1 MDRNYEKAKNIA
13 LQYRDIFGEG
23 NFYLEIQDHGLPEQ
37 KEVNAAL
44 VKLSKEINIP
54 LVATNDIHYV
64 NKEDSKIHDVLM
76 CIQMGKTVNDPNRMR
91 FGSDEFYLK
100 SREEMEELFPYAPE
114 AIDNTVKIA
123 EMCNIEFDFNT
134 IHLPKYDVPEGYT
147 PDTYLRE
154 LCFKGLE
161 ERYDNPSQEIIDR
174 LNYELG
180 VIEKMGYVEYFLIT
194 WDFITSQKKII

>member
-76 CIQMGKTVNDPNRMR
+76 CIQMGKTVNDPNRMKLVVM
-91 FGSDEFYLK
+91 S
-100 SREEMEELFPYAPE
+100 
-114 AIDNTVKIA
+114 
-123 EMCNIEFDFNT
+123 
-134 IHLPKYDVPEGYT
+134 
-147 PDTYLRE
+147 
-154 LCFKGLE
+154 
-161 ERYDNPSQEIIDR
+161 
-174 LNYELG
+174 
-180 VIEKMGYVEYFLIT
+180 
-194 WDFITSQKKII
+194 FI

>member
-161 ERYDNPSQEIIDR
+161 KDMII
-174 LNYELG
+174 
-180 VIEKMGYVEYFLIT
+180 
-194 WDFITSQKKII
+194 QAKKL